1 MENVEF
7 ITKLKINLGFSGFK
21 KILEISK
28 IVKNWYMLPLFKSK
42 IIKKVN
48 ITLVNGTFYFLG
60 NDLDYKNFW
69 NSNEAAL
76 AVAYKFLIKYSE
88 NKLFFDHLIF
98 EYKTPEEFKNT
109 IYMIRENFIYKQ
121 YSKLNVKGKV
131 VLDIGGGIGD
141 TAIYFYKNGATKIIS
156 LEPNKFAFEIATKN
170 IKLNKLKNII
180 FLNIGLGQKN
190 RKIKLDH
197 SNYNPGYS
205 LTFKSN
211 LPVYHNI
218 KFLSLDVLCN
228 TYNLKNSILKM
239 DIEGLEYKIILNST
253 YSTLRNFD
261 EIIIEYHNGYK
272 NLKNKLKNSGFYTK
286 LLNTPILTENGVQGL
301 LFAKKTN

>member
-141 TAIYFYKNGATKIIS
+141 TAIYFY
-156 LEPNKFAFEIATKN
+156 
-170 IKLNKLKNII
+170 
-180 FLNIGLGQKN
+180 
-190 RKIKLDH
+190 
-197 SNYNPGYS
+197 
-205 LTFKSN
+205 
-211 LPVYHNI
+211 
-218 KFLSLDVLCN
+218 FLSKFHIMLLCLQHLHQNIFWAAKNFDQLLPLQQDVL
-228 TYNLKNSILKM
+228 YI
-239 DIEGLEYKIILNST
+239 
-253 YSTLRNFD
+253 
-261 EIIIEYHNGYK
+261 
-272 NLKNKLKNSGFYTK
+272 
-286 LLNTPILTENGVQGL
+286 
-301 LFAKKTN
+301 